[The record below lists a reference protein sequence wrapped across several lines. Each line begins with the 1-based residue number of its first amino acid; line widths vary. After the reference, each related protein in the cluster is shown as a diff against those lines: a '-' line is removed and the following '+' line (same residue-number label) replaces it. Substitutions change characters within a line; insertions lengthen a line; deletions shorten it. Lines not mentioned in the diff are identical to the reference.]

1 MSGKEALFKMID
13 LINTVIHALNDI
25 NADESN
31 CVLND
36 LPKTEG
42 DATYFGECLTWLMK
56 L

>member
-42 DATYFGECLTWLMK
+42 GTPDGIIIQRQML
-56 L
+56 